1 MKTNC
6 ELPNS
11 MLRMNAY
18 LNDYDFVLFHLYSV
32 DKTYRE
38 YYQGMRKYRP
48 NRLMILD
55 NSAYE
60 FFVKGDVLDVDGY
73 ITAIKELKPDMFL
86 LPDVLMNK
94 QETIL
99 GSQSFMLKWK
109 SQVKD
114 CPSQPMA
121 VIQGDTPGELIECAE
136 EYKEMGI
143 DRIAIPFHNSFFA
156 EYSKNN
162 ESKFNSHLR
171 NDWRLLAG
179 AIELDDEYALGRV
192 LFLHDNK
199 DKLNKFQHVHLLG
212 SHQPLEKYY
221 YNENLL
227 SNLFSFIKTM
237 DTGYPVKCA
246 IAGYELGHE
255 PWKPD
260 VIIDDFLN
268 SELSDSTEKLIVIN
282 VQKFKDH
289 Y

>member
-11 MLRMNAY
+11 MLKMNAY
-18 LNDYDFVLFHLYSV
+18 LNDYDFVLFHLYSI

-60 FFVKGDVLDVDGY
+60 FFVKGDELDIDGY
-73 ITAIKELKPDMFL
+73 MTAIQELQPDMFL
-86 LPDVLMNK
+86 LPDVLMNMK
-94 QETIL
+94 DTIL
-99 GSQSFMLKWK
+99 GSQKFILKWE
-109 SQVKD
+109 SQAKG
-114 CPSQPMA
+114 CPAQPMA
-121 VIQGDTPGELIECAE
+121 VLQGNTADELIRCTD
-136 EYKEMGI
+136 EYKKMGI
-143 DRIAIPFHNSFFA
+143 VNIAIPFHNSFFA
-156 EYSKNN
+156 KYSKNN
-162 ESKFNSHLR
+162 ESEFNNHLR
-171 NDWRLLAG
+171 NDWRLHAG
-179 AIELDDEYALGRV
+179 AIGLDDEYALGRV
-192 LFLHDNK
+192 LFVHDNK

-221 YNENLL
+221 YNEKLL
-227 SNLFSFIKTM
+227 NNHFSFIKTM

-246 IAGYELGHE
+246 IAGYKLGHE

-268 SELSDSTEKLIVIN
+268 SELSDATEKLIAAN
-282 VQKFKDH
+282 VQAFKQ

>member
-11 MLRMNAY
+11 MLKMNAY

-60 FFVKGDVLDVDGY
+60 FFVKGDELDVDGY

-86 LPDVLMNK
+86 LPDVLMSKESTLSGTRDFMNK
-94 QETIL
+94 
-99 GSQSFMLKWK
+99 WNN
-109 SQVKD
+109 VKD
-114 CPSQPMA
+114 YPSRPMA
-121 VIQGDTPGELIECAE
+121 VIQGNTPEELIECAN
-136 EYKEMGI
+136 EYKKMGI
-143 DRIAIPFHNSFFA
+143 VNIAVPFHNSFFA
-156 EYSKNN
+156 EYSKNS
-162 ESKFNSHLR
+162 ESEFNNHLR
-171 NDWRLLAG
+171 NDWRLHTG
-179 AIELDDEYALGRV
+179 AINLDDEYALGRV

-227 SNLFSFIKTM
+227 SNHFGFIKTM

-246 IAGYELGHE
+246 IAGYKLGHE

-268 SELSDSTEKLIVIN
+268 SELSEATEKLIAFN
-282 VQKFKDH
+282 VQIFKQ

>member
-11 MLRMNAY
+11 MLKMNAY

-60 FFVKGDVLDVDGY
+60 FFIKGDELDVDGY
-73 ITAIKELKPDMFL
+73 MTAIQELQPDMFL

-94 QETIL
+94 WDTIL
-99 GSQSFMLKWK
+99 GSQKFILKWE
-109 SQVKD
+109 SQAKG
-114 CPSQPMA
+114 CPAQPMA
-121 VIQGDTPGELIECAE
+121 VLQGNTVAELIDCAK

-143 DRIAIPFHNSFFA
+143 VNIAVPFHNSFFA
-156 EYSKNN
+156 EYSKND
-162 ESKFNSHLR
+162 ESEFNNHLR
-171 NDWRLLAG
+171 NDWRLHAG
-179 AIELDDEYALGRV
+179 AIGLDDEYALGRV

-199 DKLNKFQHVHLLG
+199 NKLNKFQHVHLLG
-212 SHQPLEKYY
+212 SHQPLEKFY
-221 YNENLL
+221 YNE
-227 SNLFSFIKTM
+227 SIFSFIKTM

-246 IAGYELGHE
+246 IAGYKLGKE
-255 PWKPD
+255 PQKPN

-268 SELSDSTEKLIVIN
+268 SELSNATEKLIAAN
-282 VQKFKDH
+282 VQAFKQ